1 MPQRPP
7 LHHAASRHLGHLTF
21 AVLLALAL
29 SLAGCSTLPP
39 PPITAELPLAQAVG
53 MATDDAVRR
62 METER
67 GLARFLTIRPTQ
79 VYVAPV
85 LDAISRQQ
93 TATTVRV
100 RELIAVHLKSQHR
113 GLELVPFTAAAA
125 AVSDVRLDTTLTAAT
140 LPDGRRATD
149 RMTLALRFVSLKDG
163 RTLARSDASIADGT
177 LDGTP
182 VAFFRES
189 PFALMAADA
198 SATPAVPGAAVLSER
213 ERTVSI
219 ARLDEAGLAYSVG
232 SYDRALMLY
241 RSAATLPGADTMQA
255 LVGTYLASVR
265 SGREDESRDA
275 FSRIVALGLKT
286 RAMGVK
292 LLFSP
297 GKTDYIADPAIRKPY
312 PDWLRE
318 IARQAGEA
326 PSCLQVIGHS
336 SRTGALDFNLTLS
349 AQRAAAVREQLEAA
363 NPMLARRIDTAG
375 VAWRDNLVGTGSDD
389 LKDAVDRRVEFKVVD
404 CR

>member
-1 MPQRPP
+1 MPP
-7 LHHAASRHLGHLTF
+7 RHLLR
-21 AVLLALAL
+21 LAFVAWLV
-29 SLAGCSTLPP
+29 LAGCSAAPP
-39 PPITAELPLAQAVG
+39 PAITTDLPLAKAVS
-53 MATDDAVRR
+53 MAADDAVRR
-62 METER
+62 MEDQR
-67 GLARFLTIRPTQ
+67 GLSRFLNRSTL

-85 LDAISRQQ
+85 LDAGSRQQ

-100 RELIAVHLKSQHR
+100 RELVAVHLKSQHR

-125 AVSDVRLDTTLTAAT
+125 AVSDVRLDTTLTAAV

-149 RMTLALRFVSLKDG
+149 RLKLDLRFVSLKDG
-163 RTLARSDASIADGT
+163 RTLARSEASVADST

-189 PFALMAADA
+189 PFALMAAD
-198 SATPAVPGAAVLSER
+198 PGAAPAPGASGLSER
-213 ERTVSI
+213 DRTVPI
-219 ARLDEAGLAYSVG
+219 ARLDEAGSAYSAG
-232 SYDRALMLY
+232 SYDRALALY

-265 SGREDESRDA
+265 SGREAESRDA
-275 FSRIVALGLKT
+275 FARIVALGLKT

-292 LLFSP
+292 LLFAP
-297 GKTDYIADPAIRKPY
+297 GKTDYIADPAISKAY

-326 PSCLQVIGHS
+326 PSCLQVVGHS
-336 SRTGALDFNLTLS
+336 SRTGALDYNLTLS

-363 NPMLARRIDTAG
+363 NPALARRVETTG

>member
-1 MPQRPP
+1 MFQRPP
-7 LHHAASRHLGHLTF
+7 LRHAASRYLGCLTL
-21 AVLLALAL
+21 AALLALV
-29 SLAGCSTLPP
+29 GCSTPPLPP
-39 PPITAELPLAQAVG
+39 LTAELPLAQAVG
-53 MATDDAVRR
+53 MAADDAVRR
-62 METER
+62 MDAEQ
-67 GLARFLTIRPTQ
+67 GVARLLSPRSTR

-93 TATTVRV
+93 TTTTVRV

-113 GLELVPFTAAAA
+113 GLELVPFNAAAA
-125 AVSDVRLDTTLTAAT
+125 AVSDVRLDTTLTAVV

-149 RMTLALRFVSLKDG
+149 RMQLSLRFVSLKDG
-163 RTLARSDASIADGT
+163 RTLARSEAAVSDGA

-189 PFALMAADA
+189 PFALMAVDA
-198 SATPAVPGAAVLSER
+198 SATPAVPGAPVLSER
-213 ERTVSI
+213 ERTVPI

-232 SYDRALMLY
+232 SYDRALTLY

-265 SGREDESRDA
+265 SGREDDSREA

-297 GKTDYIADPAIRKPY
+297 GKTEYITDPAISKPY

-326 PSCLQVIGHS
+326 PSCLQVVGHS

-363 NPMLARRIDTAG
+363 NPALARRIDTAG

>member
-1 MPQRPP
+1 MSQPFPLRHAVLRP
-7 LHHAASRHLGHLTF
+7 LDRLFLVVLV
-21 AVLLALAL
+21 VLLAA
-29 SLAGCSTLPP
+29 LAGCSTPP
-39 PPITAELPLAQAVG
+39 PPAITADLTLPQAVG
-53 MATDDAVRR
+53 MAADDAVRR
-62 METER
+62 MESER
-67 GLARFLTIRPTQ
+67 GLRQFLTIRPTQ
-79 VYVAPV
+79 VYLAPV

-100 RELIAVHLKSQHR
+100 RDLIAVHLKSQHR

-125 AVSDVRLDTTLTAAT
+125 ALSDVRLDTTLTAAL

-149 RMTLALRFVSLKDG
+149 RMQLDLRFVSLKDG
-163 RTLARSDASIADGT
+163 RTLARSAASVADST

-189 PFALMAADA
+189 PFTLMAGKEGVETVAPG
-198 SATPAVPGAAVLSER
+198 TPVLSER
-213 ERTVSI
+213 ERTVPI
-219 ARLDEAGLAYSVG
+219 ARLDEAGLAYSAG
-232 SYDRALMLY
+232 SYDRALTLY

-265 SGREDESRDA
+265 SGRDDESREA

-292 LLFSP
+292 LLFAP
-297 GKTDYIADPAIRKPY
+297 GKTDYIADPAISKPY
-312 PDWLRE
+312 PEWVRE

-326 PSCLQVIGHS
+326 PSCLQVVGHS
-336 SRTGALDFNLTLS
+336 SRTGALDYNLALS

-363 NPMLARRIDTAG
+363 NSALSRRVDTAG